1 MVARNVRTIRSPIG
15 EVPTD
20 STGSAI
26 GVVRLDPERSYRGV
40 PALLKRVIEEDST
53 HDWEAIKAKIDY
65 TYESLSQAL
74 QPLDDESGYA
84 QRIRGQ
90 LEQGKKLLFKPNMVS
105 ALAIDPMTHAEG
117 TGHVACTAW
126 PFLAA
131 LMRWFHDH
139 LDISYHQM
147 AVGEAA
153 TATAAIAARFN
164 LALGG
169 ALSVTPEGIMEGRP
183 GPFYAGW
190 GFYFVRRY
198 LADTHDPSHQ
208 DDPMQGYDDSVA
220 GDYVPPGRAS
230 DRLPLYDLNRTQA
243 APPRGRDVEVPNGA
257 NFKSIT
263 LHKAVVGGDPNDPDD
278 RREYPGCVLVNVP
291 RLKVHNIALFT
302 SAIKNLGIGLYPME
316 AAADPDPA
324 STSWK
329 YSCPDGPVPGMK
341 FGIPHQVWVPQE
353 LDETGSP
360 KRDANGNY
368 LLTRTAGLPGTMA
381 DILEALNQEGVLTL
395 SVVDAIETTNLG
407 HMGSPLGVAV
417 PEGYVLAGLD
427 AVAVDLLCARYLF
440 KTVPMAEARRLCA
453 EQSLPS
459 EFMRRVPLPRSD
471 GRNIVTEAGV
481 DSPLWRDRV
490 FAYAE
495 RRGLGGQ
502 EYYVVGRDVTADAP
516 LASVDGHLGQVQGD
530 SFSEL
535 MTSTLYTDI
544 SKPLWDLQATV
555 LAYAEA
561 NDALTGSA
569 YRRQFLEA
577 FDENADGLIDYE
589 EMGKTGSLSALG
601 IAFGQMVRL
610 MAVEPFGAQRG
621 SFQFRSALL
630 RWGDGAFNGEG
641 QDLFRE
647 YADTGACS
655 VALRLALTPTESKD
669 PLFPSMTWGRGKWP
683 SLQFA
688 KRAQIVS
695 MVYGLEAPEGIDLV
709 SLYGYAFDYADKA
722 FNGGQFTGG
731 PGPTAD
737 PSAAQKYVQA
747 VEEGAEPLPFVLYVP
762 AGFAR
767 CGERDVPNVEETADR
782 EKMFRVE
789 FRDGEE
795 TW

>member
-1 MVARNVRTIRSPIG
+1 MVARNVRTVRSPIG
-15 EVPTD
+15 EVATD

-40 PALLKRVIEEDST
+40 PALLKQVIDEDSRQ
-53 HDWEAIKAKIDY
+53 DWEAIKAKIDY

-74 QPLDDESGYA
+74 QPLDGETGYA
-84 QRIRGQ
+84 QRIRGR
-90 LEQGKKLLFKPNMVS
+90 LGQGKKLLFKPNMVS
-105 ALAIDPMTHAEG
+105 ILCIDPMTHGEG
-117 TGHVACTAW
+117 TGNVACTVW

-153 TATAAIAARFN
+153 TATAAIAARIN

-169 ALSVTPEGIMEGRP
+169 ALRVTPEGIMEGRP

-198 LADTHDPSHQ
+198 LAESHDPSHQ
-208 DDPMQGYDDSVA
+208 DDPMQGYEDSVA
-220 GDYVPPGRAS
+220 GDYVPPGRAN
-230 DRLPLYDLNRTQA
+230 DRLPLYDLNRTQT

-278 RREYPGCVLVNVP
+278 RRDYPGCVLVNVP
-291 RLKVHNIALFT
+291 RLKVHNVALIT

-316 AAADPDPA
+316 AAEDPDPA
-324 STSWK
+324 STRWK
-329 YSCPDGPVPGMK
+329 YSCPDGPVPGLK
-341 FGIPHQVWVPQE
+341 IRIPHQVWVPAE
-353 LDETGSP
+353 PDETGRP
-360 KRDANGNY
+360 KKDADGNY
-368 LLTRTAGLPGTMA
+368 ILTKTEGLPGTMA
-381 DILEALNQEGVLTL
+381 DILEALNHEGVLTL
-395 SVVDAIETTNLG
+395 SVVDAIETTNVG
-407 HMGSPLGVAV
+407 HMGSPPGVAV
-417 PEGYVLAGLD
+417 PEGYVFAGLD
-427 AVAVDLLCARYLF
+427 PVAVDLLCARYLF

-453 EQSLPS
+453 EQGFPS
-459 EFMRRVPLPRSD
+459 EFMRRVPLPRAD

-495 RRGLGGQ
+495 GRGLGRL
-502 EYYVVGRDVTADAP
+502 EYYVVGGDVIAGAP
-516 LASVDGHLGQVQGD
+516 LASVGGHLGRVQED

-535 MTSTLYTDI
+535 MTSTLYSDI
-544 SKPLWDLQATV
+544 NKPLWDLQATV

-561 NDALTGSA
+561 NDALIGSA
-569 YRRQFLEA
+569 YRRGFLEA
-577 FDENADGLIDYE
+577 FDENGDGVIDYE
-589 EMGKTGSLSALG
+589 EMGKTGFSGPVGFGLSQLVHLSG
-601 IAFGQMVRL
+601 
-610 MAVEPFGAQRG
+610 VEPFGAQRG
-621 SFQFRSALL
+621 NFQFRSLQL
-630 RWGDGAFNGEG
+630 RLADGAFNGEG
-641 QDLFRE
+641 EEMLKGYTDN
-647 YADTGACS
+647 GACS
-655 VALRLALTPTESKD
+655 VAIRLALAPTESKD
-669 PLFPSMTWGRGKWP
+669 PLFPSLTWGRGKWP

-688 KRAQIVS
+688 KQMQILS
-695 MVYGLEAPEGIDLV
+695 MIYGEEAPDAIGLA
-709 SLYGYAFDYADKA
+709 SLYGYAFDYADKV

-782 EKMFRVE
+782 DRMFRAE
-789 FRDGEE
+789 FRGGEE